1 MNMHNSNLSIVSTDN
16 ASATRNSLLFYLQ
29 IMQVLQDHYDIPS
42 NTVAI
47 SSFILSC
54 RYLDHCST
62 LHQQTSRWGSA
73 SFRHASHSIREHS
86 LGQAWSPVFN
96 H

>member
-1 MNMHNSNLSIVSTDN
+1 MNMHNSKPFLFYLQIMQMLQET
-16 ASATRNSLLFYLQ
+16 AFYFYLQ

-54 RYLDHCST
+54 RYLDLLLYAPPADLSMGICLLSPR
-62 LHQQTSRWGSA
+62 L
-73 SFRHASHSIREHS
+73 S
-86 LGQAWSPVFN
+86 LNS
-96 H
+96 

>member
-1 MNMHNSNLSIVSTDN
+1 MNMHNSNLSILSTDN

-29 IMQVLQDHYDIPS
+29 IMQVLQDHYDVPS

-54 RYLDHCST
+54 RYLNLLLYAPPADLSMGICLLSPR
-62 LHQQTSRWGSA
+62 L
-73 SFRHASHSIREHS
+73 S
-86 LGQAWSPVFN
+86 LNS
-96 H
+96 